1 MPSKAKKAK
10 RNKQKNRQDRL
21 LNFLGI
27 LFLTAGIIRF
37 IILILTANWRHFFWL
52 SNHIMLLLGIGVLMR
67 NKVLVTAELCIA
79 LVPETLWTLDF
90 LSKILFG
97 KYLFGVTKYVFEQ
110 GLNFLTVSTMQ
121 HLLIVPLG
129 IIALWFLGVS
139 SKAWKYSFI
148 HASLLWLA
156 GFLIGKEYNLNCVF
170 KNCITY
176 FENLQNYMIAWSVIV
191 LIMIILSN
199 LALTGLNSLKKRF

>member
-1 MPSKAKKAK
+1 MSPKAKK
-10 RNKQKNRQDRL
+10 DRI

-37 IILILTANWRHFFWL
+37 IILIFTANWRHFFWL
-52 SNHIMLLLGIGVLMR
+52 SNHVLLLLGIGVLMR
-67 NKVLVTAELCIA
+67 NRFLVTAELCIA

-90 LSKILFG
+90 LSKILFD

-110 GLNFLTVSTMQ
+110 GLNFLTLSALQ

-139 SKAWKYSFI
+139 DKAWKYSFI
-148 HASLLWLA
+148 HASLLWPA
-156 GFLIGKEYNLNCVF
+156 GFLAGQEYNLNCIF
-170 KNCITY
+170 RYCIVY
-176 FENLQNYMIAWSVIV
+176 FENLENYMIAWPVIV

-199 LALTGLNSLKKRF
+199 FVLRGLNSIKKRFQPLDGPDEI